1 MKDGKD
7 FNFAMRS
14 YQDTIA
20 AEEKEEEEI
29 KLRERASSGLSK
41 KKLGQYAGA
50 LFKLRKA
57 MRKNGD
63 PALLKVLDA
72 DPLVRDLPPV
82 ENSDEELEREVKEIL
97 FVEAKEK
104 LKKLSNEQRGN
115 EPEAQGISKTT
126 SR

>member
-1 MKDGKD
+1 
-7 FNFAMRS
+7 MRS